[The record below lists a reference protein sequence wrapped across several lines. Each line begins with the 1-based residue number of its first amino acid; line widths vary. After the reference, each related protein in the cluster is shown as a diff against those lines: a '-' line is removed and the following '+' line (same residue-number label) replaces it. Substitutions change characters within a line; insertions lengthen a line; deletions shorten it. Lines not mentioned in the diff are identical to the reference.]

1 MRKGLWLAATAAI
14 FVLPAV
20 ALCQQQA
27 AQGQQGQEQQSSAS
41 QAQSQTNPQ
50 APPAPPLEE
59 APLAAAARRAREQK
73 KDANKPA
80 KVFDNDNIPTK
91 GGVSSV
97 GGTSEGSAST
107 ESTAEGTDNAAP
119 GAGKS
124 STQNEKQW
132 REKFADLRHNLER
145 DQQELDVMQREL
157 AQLNIQFYPDPVKGM
172 QQDLTRS
179 DINQKT
185 AQIDAKQK
193 QIQADQQAISD
204 AEDELRKSGG
214 DPGWAR

>member
-14 FVLPAV
+14 FMLPALG
-20 ALCQQQA
+20 LCQQQD
-27 AQGQQGQEQQSSAS
+27 AQGQEEQSSAS
-41 QAQSQTNPQ
+41 QGQSQTSSQSAQPAQ
-50 APPAPPLEE
+50 TPPAQEDS
-59 APLAAAARRAREQK
+59 LAAAARRAREQK
-73 KDANKPA
+73 KEATKPA

-97 GGTSEGSAST
+97 GSSSESG
-107 ESTAEGTDNAAP
+107 ESTAEGAENAPPAA
-119 GAGKS
+119 GAGKPS
-124 STQNEKQW
+124 SSSEKQW
-132 REKFADLRHNLER
+132 REKFADLRHNLDR

-157 AQLNIQFYPDPVKGM
+157 AQLNIQFYSDPVKGM

-179 DINQKT
+179 DINDKT